1 VWRVNSGTADTNFLS
16 VLLWLEAR
24 RVYSSLE
31 AGFFAVAWLEA
42 GTVFT
47 LSNVDLSTF
56 VSAAL
61 RTFDVD
67 SGIVVMMSAVWKL
80 DVDVGCGM
88 LGWSSFLADVNIFPA
103 ARTVVMFL
111 FTSDVD
117 LFLELLVAGREIGGE
132 RGLTFPS
139 DALLLW

>member
-1 VWRVNSGTADTNFLS
+1 VNVGTLSLEARGVDGLFGEAGLLSLLGALEAWRVNSGTADTNFLS

-47 LSNVDLSTF
+47 LGDVDLGTF

-67 SGIVVMMSAVWKL
+67 SGIVVMMMSAVWKL
-80 DVDVGCGM
+80 EVDVG
-88 LGWSSFLADVNIFPA
+88 
-103 ARTVVMFL
+103 
-111 FTSDVD
+111 
-117 LFLELLVAGREIGGE
+117 
-132 RGLTFPS
+132 
-139 DALLLW
+139 